1 MNEVLVG
8 KVGDFAVDDYRVV
21 MVSDL
26 EIGIFNRGDRIVA
39 YENRCPHMG
48 GPVCQGKMIN
58 RVEEIL
64 TPEKKSRG
72 QRFAAERHI
81 VCPWHGYEFNLDT
94 GCHPGKPSVR
104 LRSIDI
110 QVREGNVYVSL
121 PLRQ

>member
-1 MNEVLVG
+1 
-8 KVGDFAVDDYRVV
+8 
-21 MVSDL
+21 
-26 EIGIFNRGDRIVA
+26 
-39 YENRCPHMG
+39 MG

-104 LRSIDI
+104 LRPIDI